1 MLLRAASP
9 LGKERRGPTFSS
21 ASRREKARQGEE
33 IAGKD
38 VGGGVGKEESSQFL
52 FFLGMTNWSG
62 GDVQIDGCSMWGLH
76 AALTVVN
83 RETRDCEY
91 RRERNL

>member
-52 FFLGMTNWSG
+52 FFLGMANWSG

-76 AALTVVN
+76 AALTVPRCEPGN
-83 RETRDCEY
+83 RG
-91 RRERNL
+91 L

>member
-21 ASRREKARQGEE
+21 ASRREKAMQGEE

-52 FFLGMTNWSG
+52 FFFLAWRIGAVKT
-62 GDVQIDGCSMWGLH
+62 CRSMVARCGVSTPL
-76 AALTVVN
+76 
-83 RETRDCEY
+83 
-91 RRERNL
+91 